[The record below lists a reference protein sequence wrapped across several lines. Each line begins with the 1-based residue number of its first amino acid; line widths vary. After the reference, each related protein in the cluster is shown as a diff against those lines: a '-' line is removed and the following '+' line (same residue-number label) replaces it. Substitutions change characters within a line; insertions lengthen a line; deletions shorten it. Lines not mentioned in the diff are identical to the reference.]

1 MKDRVQI
8 LSISHLGVG
17 RSIRCL
23 RVMALLITLVCRATN
38 TGTILRIFFFKK
50 IVIHVNENLPI
61 CPVFSFVK
69 YDVSAEVS
77 AV

>member
-1 MKDRVQI
+1 MKDRVQT

-38 TGTILRIFFFKK
+38 TGTILRIFFKK
-50 IVIHVNENLPI
+50 IVIHLNENLPI